1 MLDKQK
7 IRNYRLP
14 AWEFKYKSYFKDV
27 TYYVI
32 LLKKEILRIRN
43 SKEYTEEEKIYI
55 INKKIKPFFYE
66 RKEDIEYG
74 YTLLKMR
81 EEY

>member
-14 AWEFKYKSYFKDV
+14 TWEFKYKSYFKDV

-43 SKEYTEEEKIYI
+43 SKEYTEEEKII
-55 INKKIKPFFYE
+55 
-66 RKEDIEYG
+66 
-74 YTLLKMR
+74 
-81 EEY
+81 